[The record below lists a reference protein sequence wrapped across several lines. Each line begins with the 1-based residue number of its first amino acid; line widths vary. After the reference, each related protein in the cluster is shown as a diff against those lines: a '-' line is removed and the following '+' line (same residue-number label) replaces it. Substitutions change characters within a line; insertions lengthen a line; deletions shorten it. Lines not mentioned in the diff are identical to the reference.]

1 MLKKD
6 REVKWS
12 NQAKQA
18 FEAIKQA
25 LIEAPVLKAP
35 DYTKDFAIF
44 SFASKDTIA
53 VVSLQKNSDNLE
65 QPISFFSKT

>member
-12 NQAKQA
+12 DQARQS
-18 FEAIKQA
+18 FEEINHA
-25 LIEAPVLKAP
+25 LIEAPVFTAL

-44 SFASKDTIA
+44 SFASEDTIA
-53 VVSLQKNSDNLE
+53 SMLLQNNCGAGKD
-65 QPISFFSKT
+65 